1 MMKLTKNNL
10 QEAVE
15 KALIEEAIT
24 DVFNEDAAEVLD
36 DTDLIDT
43 VKDPE
48 LKKKLAN
55 MMSNPDSKDYVNQM
69 KVSYM
74 RGEINDETLAWVI
87 DKFTK
92 TPGGAKD
99 TSEAPYKDVFKQ
111 LAKDL
116 DIETKITGKMANMP
130 NREKKASLMSTLAKL
145 RSMNRKIDKKH
156 IPAIAKMLRRG
167 NFSKEELS
175 TISKFLIG
183 KKVVA
188 EAQMQ
193 LVVES
198 YYAIDVDQPLSVEAV
213 AANWNG
219 GEKPY
224 DEAEYHAIYPLEDVL
239 EYRDFEWMEEAEVKS
254 PEEYNKVL
262 QNVKELGRIEA
273 VVIHVGIN
281 GQAVVADG
289 NNRLAV
295 AQQVNIKE
303 VPVKFVF
310 LQDAVRKASK
320 ITLEPAEIHTPTE
333 ETEKDSY
340 YMR

>member
-1 MMKLTKNNL
+1 MMKLTKSNL
-10 QEAVE
+10 QEAIE
-15 KALIEEAIT
+15 RALIEEAIA
-24 DVFNEDAAEVLD
+24 DVFNEDAAELLD
-36 DTDLIDT
+36 DTDLIDA

-48 LKKKLAN
+48 LKKKLAK
-55 MMSNPDSKDYVNQM
+55 MMSNPDSKDYVQQM
-69 KVSYM
+69 KVNYM
-74 RGEINDETLAWVI
+74 RGKIDDKTLAWVV
-87 DKFTK
+87 DNF
-92 TPGGAKD
+92 AKVSPND
-99 TSEAPYKDVFKQ
+99 PSEAPYKDAFKQ
-111 LAKDL
+111 LAKEL
-116 DIETKITGKMANMP
+116 DIETNITGKMANMTK
-130 NREKKASLMSTLAKL
+130 RAKKASLISTLSRL

-167 NFSKEELS
+167 NFSKEELLA
-175 TISKFLIG
+175 ISKFLIG

-188 EAQMQ
+188 EAQME

-239 EYRDFEWMEEAEVKS
+239 EYRNLDWMEEAEVKS

-262 QNVKELGRIEA
+262 QNVQELGRIEP

-295 AQQVNIKE
+295 AQQTNIKE

-310 LQDAVRKASK
+310 LQDAVRKANK

-333 ETEKDSY
+333 DTEKDSY